1 MADIW
6 PEVATAKEE
15 NRRELNLHGSE
26 ISERIEKR
34 GFDKHVFDLVGLNYL
49 DVRKTCLAELSVSVS
64 KLVNL
69 NTLILHNNRLTCLP
83 ETVGDLKKLKL
94 LDVSSNKIESFPKLD
109 GLTELQSLNASGNQL
124 SEFPDVSCLTNL
136 HILNLSHNELQ
147 SLPDGIGD
155 DKLEY
160 LAQIMA
166 DNNAITQVP
175 ADLANLVRLHT
186 LDLSFNKITELPP
199 ELSDCQKLKE
209 FNVKGNKFKDR
220 KLTKLVEQSH
230 GKSVLNFLGVQLQK
244 VRESEMKEKGGKDK
258 KKKKK
263 KGVSKDEVEELAK
276 DLIDVLHFPVE
287 TGITVQVKPAV
298 ISVRPYFVSCIVRNL
313 NFKKSVNMFKRFI
326 TLQTKLHDTI
336 CNKRHT
342 ATIATHDLKLV
353 KPVLVYDARFPHDI
367 KVVPL
372 FKSAEVTAATLVAQL
387 RKEADDLRK
396 EKKRNTYSGIHK
408 YLDLLKDKVQYPCLL
423 DGDGH
428 VISFPPIT
436 NSDKTKISKE
446 TTDILVEVTST
457 SSLDVCKKVADELL
471 REMLLMG
478 VGTPQEDVTKG
489 DDTKEDDTVVYSR
502 EGDAGAIQKLVVE
515 QVRVIDHEGTLKVVY
530 PSRTDLP
537 LDIYE
542 VNRE

>member
-1 MADIW
+1 MADMW

-15 NRRELNLHGSE
+15 NRRELNLHGPE

-49 DVRKTCLAELSVSVS
+49 DVRKTCMTELSVSVS

-69 NTLILHNNRLTCLP
+69 NTLILHNNRLTTLP
-83 ETVGDLKKLKL
+83 ESVGDLKKLKL
-94 LDVSSNKIESFPKLD
+94 LDVSSNKIESFPNLD
-109 GLTELQSLNASGNQL
+109 GLTELQSINASGNQL
-124 SEFPDVSCLTNL
+124 SAFPGVSTLTNL

-147 SLPDGIGD
+147 ALPDGIGD

-160 LAQIMA
+160 LAQILA

-175 ADLANLVRLHT
+175 DDLANLVRLHT
-186 LDLSFNKITELPP
+186 LDLSFNKITELPSQ
-199 ELSDCQKLKE
+199 LSECQKLKE

-244 VRESEMKEKGGKDK
+244 EQASEMGKKGGKDK

-263 KGVSKDEVEELAK
+263 KGGSKDEVEELAK
-276 DLIDVLHFPVE
+276 DIIDVLHFPSE
-287 TGITVQVKPAV
+287 TGIIVQVKPAV
-298 ISVRPYFVSCIVRNL
+298 LSVRPYFVCCIVRKL
-313 NFKKSVNMFKRFI
+313 NFKKSLNMFKRFI
-326 TLQTKLHDTI
+326 TLQTRLHDTI
-336 CNKRHT
+336 CEKRQT

-353 KPVLVYDARFPHDI
+353 KPELVYDARSPQAI
-367 KVVPL
+367 RVVPL
-372 FKSAEVTAATLVAQL
+372 FKSSEVTAAKLVSDL
-387 RKEADDLRK
+387 RKEADEVRK
-396 EKKRNTYSGIHK
+396 EKKRNTFSGIHK
-408 YLDLLKDKVQYPCLL
+408 YLDLLKDKAHYPCLL

-436 NSDKTKISKE
+436 NSDKTKISQD
-446 TTDILVEVTST
+446 TTDILVEVTSS

-471 REMLLMG
+471 REMLVMG
-478 VGTPQEDVTKG
+478 VGTPVEEAAEAAADG
-489 DDTKEDDTVVYSR
+489 G
-502 EGDAGAIQKLVVE
+502 EGDADAIQKLVVE
-515 QVRVIDHEGTLKVVY
+515 QVRVIDHEGGLKVVY

-542 VNRE
+542 VTRE